1 MSVPLDQPVIEDLK
15 LANKLQ
21 QIAEQEHRSIE
32 DVLFS
37 MVTQYRP
44 QSMVDE
50 MPDAEQI
57 ARLVRLAA
65 YEQARAHWG
74 QLGNTKR
81 AEMTDEQLDEE
92 FWLFDVDGFPR
103 LKTDKGKVKL
113 PEASLY
119 RTGQVLL
126 SVGFRSRQT
135 DISARSREILDDEFT
150 DYLLSRTD
158 QPTDDTN
165 SRAST

>member
-1 MSVPLDQPVIEDLK
+1 MTDQLVIEDAK

-32 DVLFS
+32 EVLFS

-44 QSMVDE
+44 RSMVDK
-50 MPDAEQI
+50 MPDAEEM

-65 YEQARAHWG
+65 YEQARAYWG
-74 QLGNTKR
+74 QLGNPKR
-81 AEMTDEQLDEE
+81 ASMTDEQLDEA
-92 FWLFDVDGFPR
+92 FWLFDADGIPR
-103 LKTDKGKVKL
+103 LKANKDEVKL

-119 RTGQVLL
+119 RAGKVLL
-126 SVGFRSRQT
+126 SVGFHSGQT
-135 DISARSREILDDEFT
+135 DISASSRKILDDEFT

-158 QPTDDTN
+158 QPTDDTDN
-165 SRAST
+165 SAST

>member
-1 MSVPLDQPVIEDLK
+1 MTDQLVIEDSK

-32 DVLFS
+32 EVLFS

-44 QSMVDE
+44 RSIVDE
-50 MPDAEQI
+50 MPDAEEM

-65 YEQARAHWG
+65 YEQARAYWG
-74 QLGNTKR
+74 QLGNPKR

-92 FWLFDVDGFPR
+92 FWLLDADGIPR
-103 LKTDKGKVKL
+103 LKADKSEVKL

-119 RTGQVLL
+119 CAGQVLL
-126 SVGFRSRQT
+126 SAGFRSGKT

-150 DYLLSRTD
+150 DYLLSRMN
-158 QPTDDTN
+158 QPTDDPDN
-165 SRAST
+165 RAST